1 MKKYIKPTVDV
12 NLFQCDVIAA
22 SGWQQEDI
30 LDNEG
35 IFQDIYFK

>member
-1 MKKYIKPTVDV
+1 MKKYIKPTVEV
-12 NLFQCDVIAA
+12 NLFQYDVIAA

-30 LDNEG
+30 SNNEG